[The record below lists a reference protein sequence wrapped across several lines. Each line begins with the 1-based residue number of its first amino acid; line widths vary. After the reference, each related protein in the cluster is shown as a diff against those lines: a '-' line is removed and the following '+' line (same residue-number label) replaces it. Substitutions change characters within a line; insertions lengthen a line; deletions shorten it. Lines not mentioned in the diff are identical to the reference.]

1 MTTEP
6 PFHHAQIVRSLPTWC
21 KALPA
26 QRVPDLRVALTD
38 EMVPLLWRVQ
48 HRRHTIPFS
57 LPDMRREKG
66 ESRSDTVLERGVA
79 LMV

>member
-26 QRVPDLRVALTD
+26 QRVPDLLSRLRKDYLQADGSAHAWYTKASAEDQQALTPGRQPQD
-38 EMVPLLWRVQ
+38 PAGCAEATQ
-48 HRRHTIPFS
+48 GHH
-57 LPDMRREKG
+57 
-66 ESRSDTVLERGVA
+66 
-79 LMV
+79 